1 MNKKFTFKNIIFNIS
16 IQKLN
21 IYPFGI
27 CPNRNSKWNYSRT
40 HQIDYK
46 VYYQI
51 STYNQ
56 TVCSVINFKSCLCW
70 LSSSRITASSLF
82 SKIMPM
88 KLCLFLRILNQ
99 VLVSQKCLWRLPP
112 IPILL
117 YGSLD

>member
-1 MNKKFTFKNIIFNIS
+1 MNQKFTFKNIIFNIS

-27 CPNRNSKWNYSRT
+27 CPNRNSKWNYSIT

-56 TVCSVINFKSCLCW
+56 TVCSGPRDPMEIRHNIFK
-70 LSSSRITASSLF
+70 
-82 SKIMPM
+82 
-88 KLCLFLRILNQ
+88 
-99 VLVSQKCLWRLPP
+99 
-112 IPILL
+112 
-117 YGSLD
+117 